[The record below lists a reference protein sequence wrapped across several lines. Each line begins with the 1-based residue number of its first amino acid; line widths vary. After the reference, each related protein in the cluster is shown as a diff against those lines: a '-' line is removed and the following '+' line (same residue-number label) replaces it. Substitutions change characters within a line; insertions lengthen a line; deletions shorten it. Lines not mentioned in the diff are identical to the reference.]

1 MIAKGSAP
9 SLTVWGPPLALLV
22 LIITLEMLRPWLHEA
37 LVYDRD
43 AILGGQLWRLLSGN
57 FVHLG
62 PWHSF
67 LNGLGVLV
75 FVLLCPVRWGWAG
88 WGWRLVVLSLGMSL
102 GLLAFLPWLQG
113 YVGLSGVIHGLF
125 VLGLWPQVRQ
135 KDLIALGCMA
145 YLLGKVGWELYAGA
159 PVSDEAAIG
168 GKVIVESHL
177 FGALSGAAILLASA
191 LWPRAAA
198 RLDGASS

>member
-9 SLTVWGPPLALLV
+9 PLAVWGPPLALLV
-22 LIITLEMLRPWLHEA
+22 LIIALEGLRPWLHEA

-43 AILGGQLWRLLSGN
+43 AILGGQYWRLLSGN